1 MAIETWLAFA
11 LAAFVVLI
19 IPGPTIVL
27 VIGRAMTYG
36 KRSVMP
42 LVTGVT
48 LGDFTAMTLSLL
60 GLGAVMAAS
69 AMLFTLFKWVGAG
82 YLLYLGFKTW
92 RSDPTAKLT
101 PVHAL
106 AGTDWVLLRSAYVVT
121 ALNPKS
127 IAFFVAFLPQ
137 FVDHRVATLPQFS
150 VMMVTF
156 LVLAAMNAGLY
167 GFFAGQM
174 HERLQDV
181 RARRWINRTGGTAL
195 IGAGLLTAAMK
206 RA

>member
-1 MAIETWLAFA
+1 MAIESWLAFA

-36 KRSVMP
+36 KRSVVP
-42 LVTGVT
+42 LVAGVT
-48 LGDFTAMTLSLL
+48 LGDLTAMTMSLL

-69 AMLFTLFKWVGAG
+69 ATLFTLFKWVGAG
-82 YLLYLGFKTW
+82 YLIYLGIKSW
-92 RSDPTAKLT
+92 RADPTATLT
-101 PVHAL
+101 PAQAL
-106 AGTDWVLLRSAYVVT
+106 AGSDWLLLRSAYIVT

-137 FVDHRVATLPQFS
+137 FVDHRAATLPQFA

-156 LVLAAMNAGLY
+156 VGLAALNAGSYAL
-167 GFFAGQM
+167 FAGQL

-195 IGAGLLTAAMK
+195 ISAGLLTAVMK

>member
-1 MAIETWLAFA
+1 MAMETWLAYA
-11 LAAFVVLI
+11 LAAFIVLI

-27 VIGRAMTYG
+27 VVGRAMTYG
-36 KRSVMP
+36 KRSVVP

-48 LGDFTAMTLSLL
+48 LGDFTAMTMSLL

-69 AMLFTLFKWVGAG
+69 ATLFTLFKWVGAA
-82 YLLYLGFKTW
+82 YLLYLGVKTW
-92 RSDPTAKLT
+92 RADPETKLA
-101 PVHAL
+101 PAQGL
-106 AGTDWVLLRSAYVVT
+106 AGSDWVLLRSAYVVT

-137 FVDHRVATLPQFS
+137 FVDHNAATLPQFTL
-150 VMMVTF
+150 MMITF
-156 LVLAAMNAGLY
+156 LFLAALNAGLY
-167 GFFAGQM
+167 ALFAGQM
-174 HERLQDV
+174 YEQLQNV

>member
-1 MAIETWLAFA
+1 MAVETWLAFA
-11 LAAFVVLI
+11 LAAFIVLI

-27 VIGRAMTYG
+27 VVGRAMTYG
-36 KRSVMP
+36 KRSVVP

-69 AMLFTLFKWVGAG
+69 AALFTLFKWVGAG
-82 YLLYLGFKTW
+82 YLLYLGIKTW
-92 RSDPTAKLT
+92 RADPTATLT
-101 PVHAL
+101 PAHDL
-106 AGTDWVLLRSAYVVT
+106 AGKDWVLLRSAYIVT

-137 FVDHRVATLPQFS
+137 FVDHRAATLPQFT
-150 VMMVTF
+150 VMTLTF
-156 LVLAAMNAGLY
+156 LALAALNAALY
-167 GFFAGQM
+167 ALFAGQM
-174 HERLQDV
+174 VEHLQNV